1 MAKQPAIP
9 RPEAIW
15 PLVPTAEIGQQLG
28 VSRATLKRWR
38 QTGAIVQNVHWQ
50 FAPGTKAR
58 ILWNRDLM
66 RSWVACGGDKNQLT
80 HQRAIESYSKSL
92 PCTAA

>member
-1 MAKQPAIP
+1 MAKQPAII
-9 RPEAIW
+9 RPEVIW

-38 QTGAIVQNVHWQ
+38 QTGAIDQNIHWQ

-58 ILWNRDLM
+58 ILWNRDLV
-66 RSWVACGGDKNQLT
+66 RSWAACAGDKNHPL
-80 HQRAIESYSKSL
+80 HVRAIESYLKSL